1 LLLTWLLACWLSGWF
16 TGWVV
21 DAERPELCAFVLHT
35 AADAPADIL
44 VLAEHTFFVLNLR
57 GQLLVQ
63 RRLDYHPACC
73 WPFPAGPDSSSSS
86 AASTTQQQQQRPPE
100 NLLVATHTKALM
112 VYRGQELAWAAR
124 LEVVPVA
131 VRVAALQ
138 GMQGMIVAL
147 DDTGARHL

>member
-1 LLLTWLLACWLSGWF
+1 
-16 TGWVV
+16 
-21 DAERPELCAFVLHT
+21 
-35 AADAPADIL
+35 
-44 VLAEHTFFVLNLR
+44 VLAEHTFFVVSLR
-57 GQLLVQ
+57 GQLLLQ

-73 WPFPAGPDSSSSS
+73 WPFPAAPDSSS
-86 AASTTQQQQQRPPE
+86 AAANPTQQQQQRPPE

-124 LEVVPVA
+124 LETLPVA

-147 DDTGARHL
+147 DDTGVCAGVTGVISM